1 MVAVLVERLGSQPL
15 SGLDSG
21 RLSSALTLGD
31 RDHPGDRGGRE
42 QDADAA
48 EQ

>member
-21 RLSSALTLGD
+21 RLSSALTLAGALA
-31 RDHPGDRGGRE
+31 GG
-42 QDADAA
+42 AVGGVLYFLLG
-48 EQ
+48 